1 MVLNLLPVPPLDGG
15 RIMVSLLPRGPS
27 IAFARL
33 EPYGLFLLLALLLTG
48 VLDSILRPL
57 LSLARM
63 ALIALLF

>member
-1 MVLNLLPVPPLDGG
+1 
-15 RIMVSLLPRGPS
+15 MVSLLPRGPS
-27 IAFARL
+27 MAFARL

-57 LSLARM
+57 LTLARL